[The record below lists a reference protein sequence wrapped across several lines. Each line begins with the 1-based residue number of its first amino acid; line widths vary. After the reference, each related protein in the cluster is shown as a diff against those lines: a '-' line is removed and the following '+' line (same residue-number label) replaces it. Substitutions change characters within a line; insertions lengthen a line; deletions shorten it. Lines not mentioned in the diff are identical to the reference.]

1 MKRAP
6 LYEQLKL
13 YVRQLIADNAGK
25 KDFLLPSEASLSQT
39 FSVSRITA
47 KRTLNDLE
55 EAGLVVRK
63 KGKGT
68 YISPDVTRERAESLL
83 GKSQPPKIY
92 STNSNTLSVIVP
104 DITSRYYINILN
116 GILHYTEQNNWLVQI
131 ANTNVSQ
138 EKEIEFIKNMRF
150 YSNGMIIFP
159 VNYNT
164 YAKEVIRLS
173 FKNYPFVF
181 IDNYLYNTNIPCI
194 VSDNFDALYKA
205 TQYLIGKGKRNIA
218 YITFPEKNDLSL
230 EERYLGYEAA
240 LKDNG
245 LPVRKELIFNSYSHT
260 QVMVDNKIREFLKN
274 GKEIDGVLTSI
285 CGLGIIAAREMLNMG
300 LTELLDN
307 LIIFDDEF
315 DRLTDLLKFRP
326 KFIRQDAYRIG
337 YTAAEILINQ
347 FSNPEPAISQ
357 TIIRIPTELHL

>member
-138 EKEIEFIKNMRF
+138 EKEIEFIKNMR
-150 YSNGMIIFP
+150 
-159 VNYNT
+159 
-164 YAKEVIRLS
+164 
-173 FKNYPFVF
+173 
-181 IDNYLYNTNIPCI
+181 
-194 VSDNFDALYKA
+194 
-205 TQYLIGKGKRNIA
+205 
-218 YITFPEKNDLSL
+218 
-230 EERYLGYEAA
+230 EA
-240 LKDNG
+240 
-245 LPVRKELIFNSYSHT
+245 
-260 QVMVDNKIREFLKN
+260 
-274 GKEIDGVLTSI
+274 
-285 CGLGIIAAREMLNMG
+285 
-300 LTELLDN
+300 
-307 LIIFDDEF
+307 
-315 DRLTDLLKFRP
+315 
-326 KFIRQDAYRIG
+326 
-337 YTAAEILINQ
+337 
-347 FSNPEPAISQ
+347 
-357 TIIRIPTELHL
+357 